1 MADSTQPPN
10 RLAQESSPYLA
21 QHAYNP
27 VDWFPWGREA
37 LEEARKRDLPILLSV
52 GYSACHWCHV
62 MEHESFEDEEVAGL
76 MNEKFINIKVDR
88 EERPDIDAIYMNYV
102 QMTTGSG
109 GWPLTVFLT
118 PDQVPFYG
126 GTYFP
131 PGDHSGRPSFKRV
144 LEGVSDA
151 YHTRR
156 EELDSASQEVV
167 NRLRQA
173 SAFDAPGTELD
184 EGIAKRAV
192 ERLAAQFDRRF
203 GGFGDAPKFPSSM
216 ALGFLLRH
224 YQNTG
229 HGPTLE
235 MVTLSLDRM
244 SDGGIYD
251 HLGGGFHRY
260 TVDEKWLVPHFE
272 KMLYDN
278 ALLARLYTEAWQVT
292 GSRRYRQVTEETLD
306 WVVRELL
313 QEEGGFLSAQDADS
327 EGEEGRFYVWTVEQ
341 IEKELGDIS
350 EVFRDFFDVTAS
362 GNFEG
367 ANILNRRYPLG
378 AFASHRGLDPKQLGS
393 VLDDGRL
400 RLREIRRQRVSPGT
414 DDKVLTGW
422 NGLMNSA
429 FSRAGFAFGRADLT
443 DIAIRNA
450 EFLWQSARTPDGELR
465 RTWKNGTAKLNAYL
479 EDYATVCGA
488 FLDLFETTGQRA
500 WLDRARELMDKQLE
514 LFWDDEAG
522 DFYFTGSNHEE
533 LLVRHKEHM
542 DNATPSGNSVSC
554 LNLLRLSQFTGENSY
569 QETAGRMLCRV
580 GLALS
585 SHPLAFGNWL
595 HALDFLQGDTLQIVL
610 AGNSFEQFIPPLQE
624 SFLPQS
630 VLLQINDDNS
640 DLPLAAGKPSQGPAR
655 AYLCQNYQCEHPLTE
670 VEELRIRLG
679 GFRAQR

>member
-1 MADSTQPPN
+1 MADRKHPPN

-27 VDWFPWGREA
+27 VDWFPWGQEA
-37 LEEARKRDLPILLSV
+37 LEAARKQDRPILLSV

-62 MEHESFEDEEVAGL
+62 MEHESFEDEEVAHL

-109 GWPLTVFLT
+109 GWPLTVFLA
-118 PDQVPFYG
+118 PSQVPFYG

-131 PGDHSGRPSFKRV
+131 PGDHYGRPSFRKV
-144 LEGVSDA
+144 LESVSAA
-151 YHTRR
+151 YQTRR
-156 EELDSASQEVV
+156 AELDSMSQEVV

-173 SAFDAPGTELD
+173 SAFDSPSRELD
-184 EGIAKRAV
+184 DEIAPRAA
-192 ERLAAQFDRRF
+192 EKLAAQFDRRF

-216 ALGFLLRH
+216 ALAFLLRH

-229 HGPTLE
+229 HQPVLD

-244 SDGGIYD
+244 ADGGIYD

-278 ALLARLYTEAWQVT
+278 ALLARLYLEAWQVT
-292 GSRRYRQVTEETLD
+292 GSRRYRLVTEETLE
-306 WVVRELL
+306 WVARELL
-313 QEEGGFLSAQDADS
+313 HEEGGFLSAQDADS
-327 EGEEGRFYVWTVEQ
+327 EGEEGRFYVWSVEQ
-341 IEKELGDIS
+341 VEQKLGDIS
-350 EVFRDFFDVTAS
+350 EVFRDFFDVTSS

-378 AFASHRGLDPKQLGS
+378 SFAAHRGLSPDSLGS
-393 VLDDGRL
+393 ELDDARI
-400 RLREIRRQRVSPGT
+400 RLRETRQQRVAPGT
-414 DDKVLTGW
+414 DDKVLTSW

-443 DIAIRNA
+443 EIAIRNA
-450 EFLWQSARTPDGELR
+450 EFLWQAVRTPDGELR
-465 RTWKNGTAKLNAYL
+465 RSWKNGEAKLNAYL
-479 EDYATVCGA
+479 EDYAAVCGA
-488 FLDLFETTGQRA
+488 FLNLFETTGQRV
-500 WLDRARELMDKQLE
+500 WLDRAQELMEKQQA
-514 LFWDDEAG
+514 LFWDDDAG

-554 LNLLRLSQFTGENSY
+554 LNLLRLSQLTGEAAY
-569 QETAGRMLCRV
+569 QETASRMLCRV

-610 AGNSFEQFIPPLQE
+610 AGDAFKKFLPAVQQ
-624 SFLPQS
+624 SFLPNS
-630 VLLQINDDNS
+630 IIFQINDSNS

-655 AYLCQNYQCEHPLTE
+655 VYLCQNYQCERPVSE
-670 VEELRIRLG
+670 VEELKIRL
-679 GFRAQR
+679 RK